1 MIAFE
6 EVIPARQSAL
16 ALQACRSYNSGVFSV
31 AVREREA
38 HMEEKDLTGLLQ
50 QLRAELNRT
59 KAVDQQGRE
68 LLRGLDTDIRSLLE
82 RSEDD
87 SDDTLLERLQDSIDY
102 FETTHPRLTQ
112 ALSQLLNALNNAGI

>member
-1 MIAFE
+1 
-6 EVIPARQSAL
+6 
-16 ALQACRSYNSGVFSV
+16 
-31 AVREREA
+31 
-38 HMEEKDLTGLLQ
+38 MEEKDLTSLLQ
-50 QLRAELNRT
+50 QLRAELNKT

-68 LLRGLDTDIRSLLE
+68 LLRGLDSDIRSLLE

-87 SDDTLLERLQDSIDY
+87 SDDSLLERLQDSIDY